1 VTGSSGDGG
10 APGPS
15 APGAGPV
22 LVSPAVFSERARVP
36 AALAPLVPLF
46 VLDVLTAFTVGMV
59 PPLLP
64 LVVDSWALSAVEAG
78 LVNTAYAVGR
88 LAGNYPAGHTRARW
102 GTRAAVF
109 GGLAGLAAGSVAC
122 ALAPTFPLFLAAR
135 VVMGLG
141 ASVSMFAV
149 FAELLEAAPAGWRGR
164 AANGFEATAILS
176 VAAGSVLAAAVAQRA
191 GWRVVFVGATVVV
204 ALTVVTWRAIPS
216 RAGRRRAAAGGG
228 GWTAAASLRALAPV
242 YWACL
247 AMSLT
252 WAGLFATVLP
262 LVGDRRYGLP
272 AGAIGLAMGAGYL
285 ADVVVLTALAV
296 LIDRVRQDRLF
307 LGGAATAM
315 AGAALLVL
323 GAAPAA
329 FVAATVLIACGFAV
343 WMVPATVLTA
353 RVGTPLPAAPLAI
366 LRVAMDLGMILGPL
380 ASGALVEL
388 AGDRTAVLATAV
400 VFVAGAAGLAGRRGR
415 V

>member
-1 VTGSSGDGG
+1 
-10 APGPS
+10 
-15 APGAGPV
+15 
-22 LVSPAVFSERARVP
+22 
-36 AALAPLVPLF
+36 
-46 VLDVLTAFTVGMV
+46 
-59 PPLLP
+59 
-64 LVVDSWALSAVEAG
+64 
-78 LVNTAYAVGR
+78 
-88 LAGNYPAGHTRARW
+88 
-102 GTRAAVF
+102 
-109 GGLAGLAAGSVAC
+109 
-122 ALAPTFPLFLAAR
+122 
-135 VVMGLG
+135 
-141 ASVSMFAV
+141 
-149 FAELLEAAPAGWRGR
+149 
-164 AANGFEATAILS
+164 
-176 VAAGSVLAAAVAQRA
+176 
-191 GWRVVFVGATVVV
+191 
-204 ALTVVTWRAIPS
+204 
-216 RAGRRRAAAGGG
+216 
-228 GWTAAASLRALAPV
+228 
-242 YWACL
+242 
-247 AMSLT
+247 MSLT